1 MSLSSFKNSPPS
13 TKTFLLSFPAPHI
26 ILITINR
33 PDTLNVL
40 DFSAQHELEEVFN
53 WYNSEPE
60 LRAAI
65 ITGAGEKAFCAGLDI
80 KSLDAENLPQVSQ
93 FPPKGFGGLGRRTDN
108 LKPIIAAVNG
118 FAMGGGM
125 EMVLACDIVV
135 AHENSI
141 FGLPEVKRGLV
152 AMGGGLTRLVRFIG
166 YQRACEI
173 IMTGRNISA
182 KECKELGIVN
192 EIVSSSKLVIPT
204 ALKYATRIAR
214 NSPDAVQASKLAI
227 LLSLNSTSLTEADQ
241 RHLDSKEVRAW
252 LEGENIK
259 KGLYAFHEKKTPK
272 WKNAKL

>member
-33 PDTLNVL
+33 PDNLNVL

-80 KSLDAENLPQVSQ
+80 KSLDAENLPQVSH
-93 FPPKGFGGLGRRTDN
+93 FPPKGFGGLGRRTDI

-135 AHENSI
+135 AYENSI

-204 ALKYATRIAR
+204 AMKYATRIAR

-227 LLSLNSTSLTEADQ
+227 LLSLNSASLTEADQ
-241 RHLDSKEVRAW
+241 RHSTSKEVKAW

-259 KGLYAFHEKKTPK
+259 KGIYAFHEKRTPK